1 MPKRRRHQPR
11 KYQPKTEYGPNFTG
25 PKPLTLFQADNGLWG
40 AKDGYGK
47 IEIEPVYRRADQTES
62 LYLPAAMRT
71 LSAMR

>member
-40 AKDGYGK
+40 AKDGYGN
-47 IEIEPVYRRADQTES
+47 IEIEQVYRRADQTES